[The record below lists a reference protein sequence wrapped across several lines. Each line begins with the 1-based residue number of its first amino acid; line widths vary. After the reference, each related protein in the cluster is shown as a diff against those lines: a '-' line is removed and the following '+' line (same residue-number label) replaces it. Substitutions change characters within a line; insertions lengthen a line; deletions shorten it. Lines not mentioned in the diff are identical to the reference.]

1 MAKTDGKTCQDIN
14 ECALQPDICEGG
26 VCVNLEGSFQC
37 TCPDGL
43 TLDSSGN
50 DDCLLMINGFLN
62 CFFDH
67 SQIKVK
73 KPENPFK
80 RFGNHF
86 LEKDFL
92 E

>member
-1 MAKTDGKTCQDIN
+1 MCDGRECGECGRGMAKTDGKTCQDIN

-50 DDCLLMINGFLN
+50 DDCLLMINDNNL
-62 CFFDH
+62 
-67 SQIKVK
+67 S
-73 KPENPFK
+73 
-80 RFGNHF
+80 
-86 LEKDFL
+86 LS
-92 E
+92 